1 MFTTYT
7 TYYAKPMDDE
17 LIAGLDLLRERPAAT
32 RKRGLTVDRVV
43 AAAVEL
49 ADAEGIDAV
58 SMSRVA
64 ERLGFTTMSLYRH
77 VRGKDELVLLMV
89 NAAAGAPPEY
99 PEGTAWRE
107 RLELWSWELLAR
119 MRAHP
124 WVLSLPISRPPWAP
138 SQLAWLDRGLAALAD
153 TKLDEDEK
161 ASVVLLLNGHVFG
174 QARFHVDLGD
184 PQSFDTYVE
193 GLADLLDSAR
203 FPALRRAI
211 DAGIFAPSEDDADT
225 DFAFGL
231 DRVLDGV
238 ERLVTQ
244 RNG

>member
-1 MFTTYT
+1 
-7 TYYAKPMDDE
+7 MDDE
-17 LIAGLDLLRERPAAT
+17 LRTGLDLLRDRPAQT
-32 RKRGLTVDRVV
+32 RKRGLTVERVV
-43 AAAVEL
+43 AAAVAL

-89 NAAAGAPPEY
+89 DAAAGEPPHY
-99 PEGTAWRE
+99 PDQAGWRE
-107 RLELWSWELLAR
+107 RLELWSRELLAR
-119 MRAHP
+119 MREHP
-124 WVLSLPISRPPWAP
+124 WVLGLPISRPPWAP
-138 SQLAWLDRGLAALAD
+138 AQLAWLDRGLAALAE
-153 TKLDEDEK
+153 TKLTEDEK

-174 QARFHVDLGD
+174 QARFHVDLGE
-184 PQSFDTYVE
+184 PESFDTYIE
-193 GLADLLDSAR
+193 GLTDLLDAER
-203 FPALRRAI
+203 YPALSRAI
-211 DAGIFAPSEDDADT
+211 AAGIFAPSEGDADT

-238 ERLVTQ
+238 ERLVAQ